1 MTATAVPV
9 RLAVRTYT
17 DGVAVVMPAYLEQEN
32 LAATVTDF
40 LGTLDEA
47 GLPHAVVVVD
57 DGSSDRTGD
66 VLDGLA
72 AAYPDRVVAVHH
84 EVNQGYGAA
93 VRTGIAA
100 ALERTDLRWVLLTD
114 SDGQF
119 RGADLVDFLDVRR
132 RERADAVI
140 GYREHR
146 ADPWRRRLNARIW
159 TGLCRLVL
167 RVPSRDVDCAF
178 KLIDRRLL
186 DGVRL
191 TGEAAAISPELLA
204 KITVRNVRLV
214 QHPVSHHPRLHGE
227 QTGAKL
233 SVIARS
239 LASLAS
245 VYGQLVWASDK
256 QPWVRRLLRPKD
268 PVLALVTVAAILLSV
283 GGYLYFRHQGAVLAY
298 KDANSHLLIARRVLE
313 SPTAGAA
320 QLGGVWLPLP
330 HLLALP
336 LVWNDKLY
344 QTGLAGAVVSMVAF
358 VVTVRYLYLLGA
370 SLARSRFAGIATAL
384 LFAVNANALYLQS
397 TAMTESLLFACIVAT
412 IHYLHEW
419 CRFGRYKDLIATSVA
434 ILLATLTRYEGW
446 VLCLA
451 ALAVVTYTEL
461 RRHRSYIRFEASFIF
476 FGFIAFAGIAGWL
489 VWNTAIFHNPLYWKF
504 GEYADSSL
512 WVKQG
517 EAAVGHLGVATRT
530 YWLAAEH
537 NIGLA
542 TLVLGGLGVIAYV
555 ARNRLRQEAVAVYPL
570 LFFGV
575 FFVYA
580 LYAGERPLHVKEV
593 NGELY
598 NVRFGLIMLIPASIF
613 AGYLISLVPSVVE
626 RLGRPGLARLAKGAA
641 AAGVL
646 ATALAVPGVVTLDE
660 AREFR
665 ASQWESANA
674 AASAWLR
681 VHHDGGLTLM
691 MSYENESVTFDS
703 KIPTQRI
710 VYEGSYQMWEPALRD
725 PAAHHIEWIYMRGL
739 PGQEDLVFDRL
750 NGTPQLTRAYD
761 LVYSAGDRMI
771 YHRKE
776 QPR

>member
-1 MTATAVPV
+1 MTALAVPV
-9 RLAVRTYT
+9 RVAVRTYT
-17 DGVAVVMPAYLEQEN
+17 DGVVVVMPAYDEQDN

-40 LGTLDEA
+40 LRTLASAD
-47 GLPHAVVVVD
+47 LPHAVVVVD
-57 DGSSDRTGD
+57 DGSADRTGE
-66 VLDGLA
+66 VLDELA
-72 AAYPDRVVAVHH
+72 AAYPGRVIAVHH
-84 EVNQGYGAA
+84 AANQGYGAA

-100 ALERTDLRWVLLTD
+100 ALEQTELRWVLLTD

-119 RGADLVDFLDVRR
+119 HSDDLVSFIDVRR

-140 GYREHR
+140 GYREQR
-146 ADPWRRRLNARIW
+146 ADPWRRRVNAWIW
-159 TGLCRLVL
+159 TRLCRIVL
-167 RVPSRDVDCAF
+167 QVPSRDVDCAF

-204 KITVRNVRLV
+204 KIGVRDVRLV
-214 QHPVSHHPRLHGE
+214 EHPVQHHPRLHGE

-239 LASLAS
+239 LASLAG
-245 VYGQLVWASDK
+245 VYWQMVWASDK

-268 PVLALVTVAAILLSV
+268 PLLTVVTVAAILLSV

-336 LVWNDKLY
+336 LVWNDTLY
-344 QTGLAGAVVSMVAF
+344 QNGLAGAVVSMAAF
-358 VVTVRYLYLLGA
+358 VFTVRYLYLLGA
-370 SLARSRFAGIATAL
+370 SLARSRFAGVAAAL
-384 LFAVNANALYLQS
+384 LFGLNANALYLQS

-419 CRFGRYKDLIATSVA
+419 CRFGRYRDLIATSGA

-461 RRHRSYIRFEASFIF
+461 RRHRSYIRTEASFIF
-476 FGFIAFAGIAGWL
+476 FGFIAFAGIAGWC
-489 VWNTAIFHNPLYWKF
+489 VWNFVIFRNPLYWKF

-512 WVKQG
+512 WVKEG
-517 EAAVGHLGVATRT
+517 EAAVGDLGVATRA

-542 TLVLGGLGVIAYV
+542 TLLLGGLGTVVYV
-555 ARNRLRQEAVAVYPL
+555 ARNRLRPEAVAVYPL

-575 FFVYA
+575 FFIYA
-580 LYAGERPLHVKEV
+580 LYAGERPLHVKEI

-613 AGYLISLVPSVVE
+613 AGYLISLIPSTKKVVQ
-626 RLGRPGLARLAKGAA
+626 GVA

-665 ASQWESANA
+665 GSQWESANA

-703 KIPTQRI
+703 RIPTQRI

-725 PAAHHIEWIYMRGL
+725 PAAQHIEWIYMRGL
-739 PGQEDLVFDRL
+739 PGQEDLVFKQLD
-750 NGTPQLTRAYD
+750 GTPQLTDRYD
-761 LVYSAGDRMI
+761 LVYHAGDRMI

-776 QPR
+776 QVR

>member
-1 MTATAVPV
+1 MAVPV

-17 DGVAVVMPAYLEQEN
+17 DGVAVVMPAYHEQDN
-32 LAATVTDF
+32 LTATVTDF
-40 LGTLDEA
+40 LRTLEQA

-57 DGSSDRTGD
+57 DGSSDRTGA
-66 VLDGLA
+66 VLDALA
-72 AAYPDRVVAVHH
+72 AANPGRVVAVHH

-93 VRTGIAA
+93 VRSGIAA
-100 ALERTDLRWVLLTD
+100 ALEQTELRWVLLTD

-119 RGADLVDFLDVRR
+119 RSDDLVEFLEVRR
-132 RERADAVI
+132 RERADAVV
-140 GYREHR
+140 GYREQR
-146 ADPWRRRLNARIW
+146 ADPWRRRLNAWIW
-159 TGLCRLVL
+159 TWLCRIVL

-186 DGVRL
+186 EGVRL

-204 KITVRNVRLV
+204 KLTAREARLV
-214 QHPVSHHPRLHGE
+214 EHPVRHHPRLHGE

-245 VYGQLVWASDK
+245 IYGQMVWAPDK
-256 QPWVRRLLRPKD
+256 QSWVRRLLRPKD
-268 PVLALVTVAAILLSV
+268 PLLTLVTVAAVLLSV
-283 GGYLYFRHQGAVLAY
+283 GGYLYFRHQGVVLAY

-336 LVWNDKLY
+336 LVWSDALY
-344 QTGLAGAVVSMVAF
+344 QNGLAGAVVSMIAF
-358 VVTVRYLYLLGA
+358 VFTVRYLYLLGA
-370 SLARSRFAGIATAL
+370 SLARSRFAGIATAM
-384 LFAVNANALYLQS
+384 LFAVNANVLYLQS

-412 IHYLHEW
+412 IYYLHEW
-419 CRFGRYKDLIATSVA
+419 CRFGRYKDLIATSLA
-434 ILLATLTRYEGW
+434 IFLATLTRYEGW

-461 RRHRSYIRFEASFIF
+461 RRHRSYIRTEASFIF
-476 FGFIAFAGIAGWL
+476 FGFIAFAGIAGWC
-489 VWNTAIFHNPLYWKF
+489 VWNFVIFRNPLYWKF

-512 WVKQG
+512 WVKSG
-517 EAAVGHLGVATRT
+517 EKAVGDLGVATRT

-542 TLVLGGLGVIAYV
+542 TLVLGALGVVAYV
-555 ARNRLRQEAVAVYPL
+555 ARYRLRSEAVAVYPL

-575 FFVYA
+575 FFIYA
-580 LYAGERPLHVKEV
+580 LYAGERPLHVKEIS
-593 NGELY
+593 GELY
-598 NVRFGLIMLIPASIF
+598 NVRFGLIMLLPASIF
-613 AGYLISLVPSVVE
+613 AGYLIGLVPSVV
-626 RLGRPGLARLAKGAA
+626 RRPELVRAAKGVA

-660 AREFR
+660 AVEFR
-665 ASQWESANA
+665 GSQWESANA
-674 AASAWLR
+674 AASGWLR
-681 VHHDGGLTLM
+681 EHHDGGLTLM

-725 PAAHHIEWIYMRGL
+725 PAAHRIEWIYMRGL
-739 PGQEDLVFDRL
+739 PGSEDLVFKQL
-750 NGTPQLTRAYD
+750 HGTPQLTRSYD

-776 QPR
+776 Q